1 MYMYIYIHTLPFYL
15 PNLFIINN
23 NPSIR
28 ELFPHTLNKFL
39 LTMFNSASIAVVE
52 SIPESVWIVILATL
66 LCAAVCLYAWWG
78 RDLLRAI
85 AGQQSA
91 NKGINKKLVEGLP
104 KFTYDSAKEDK
115 SQKLS
120 SSDCAI
126 CLEEYA
132 DGDEIRVLP
141 QCGHGYHIEC
151 IDKWLGSHSSC
162 PSCRQILVITCKKCC
177 EFPTVSTVAE
187 HEGRQCNDSS
197 GHDSLV

>member
-1 MYMYIYIHTLPFYL
+1 
-15 PNLFIINN
+15 
-23 NPSIR
+23 
-28 ELFPHTLNKFL
+28 
-39 LTMFNSASIAVVE
+39 MFNSASIAVVE

-85 AGQQSA
+85 AGQPSA

-115 SQKLS
+115 SRKLS

-162 PSCRQILVITCKKCC
+162 PSCRQILVITSCKKCC
-177 EFPTVSTVAE
+177 EFPTVSAGTVSMVRE

-197 GHDSLV
+197 RHDSLV